1 MFYLFGEIIFVPFQQ
16 SQTRHIM
23 DQIKST
29 RDKADE
35 VTEDLKN
42 KISVHVQL
50 AGELEKLN
58 NNISR

>member
-1 MFYLFGEIIFVPFQQ
+1 MRSFRSQ